1 VHDGSGRI
9 VVQGLTKQFGQVTAV
24 QNLSFTVEPG
34 SVTGFLGP
42 NGAGKTTTLRML
54 LGLVTP
60 TAGTATIN
68 GRPFNQLGT
77 PASVVGAVLEAQGFH
92 PNRSARNHLRV
103 YASAIGVPDER
114 VEQVLQL
121 VGLSDA
127 AHRKAG
133 GYSMGMKQRLALA
146 TALLG
151 DPQVLVLDEPANG
164 LDPEG
169 IAWLRSFLQSFARSG
184 RTVLVS
190 SHLLAEIEQTVDQ
203 VVIVS
208 RGQTMYY
215 GQLDDLR
222 KQQQTR
228 VIVRP
233 ADPHALVNALREAGI
248 TAVEPTP
255 DGQLAVSG
263 SDSRQIADIAL
274 GAGVAVYG
282 MQEEQA
288 DLEQLFFQLTSGQF
302 TAAQH
307 NPYAQ
312 GPVQGWGPPGGA
324 PQQDQQ
330 QYQPPQYPPPEYQPQ
345 AVQAPGSPQGG
356 QGHQQSTHQPT
367 EGQPSGQSAQAGE
380 QSGQDRF
387 GGNA

>member
-1 VHDGSGRI
+1 
-9 VVQGLTKQFGQVTAV
+9 
-24 QNLSFTVEPG
+24 
-34 SVTGFLGP
+34 
-42 NGAGKTTTLRML
+42 
-54 LGLVTP
+54 
-60 TAGTATIN
+60 
-68 GRPFNQLGT
+68 
-77 PASVVGAVLEAQGFH
+77 
-92 PNRSARNHLRV
+92 
-103 YASAIGVPDER
+103 
-114 VEQVLQL
+114 
-121 VGLSDA
+121 
-127 AHRKAG
+127 
-133 GYSMGMKQRLALA
+133 
-146 TALLG
+146 
-151 DPQVLVLDEPANG
+151 
-164 LDPEG
+164 
-169 IAWLRSFLQSFARSG
+169 
-184 RTVLVS
+184 VLVS

-233 ADPHALVNALREAGI
+233 ADPHALVNALQEAGV

-255 DGQLAVSG
+255 DGQLAVAG

-274 GAGVAVYG
+274 GAGVAIYG

-312 GPVQGWGPPGGA
+312 QPGDGWRPPGGA
-324 PQQDQQ
+324 GQ
-330 QYQPPQYPPPEYQPQ
+330 QYQPPQSPPPAYQPQ
-345 AVQAPGSPQGG
+345 AVQTPGSQQQGG
-356 QGHQQSTHQPT
+356 QSYQQSTHQPP
-367 EGQPSGQSAQAGE
+367 EGQQSGHSTQAGEPSGQDGL
-380 QSGQDRF
+380 

>member
-54 LGLVTP
+54 LGLVKP

-68 GRPFNQLGT
+68 GLAFTHLGN
-77 PASVVGAVLEAQGFH
+77 PARVVGAVLEAQGFH
-92 PNRSARNHLRV
+92 PSRSARNHLRV
-103 YASAIGVPDER
+103 YATAMGVPDDR
-114 VEQVLQL
+114 AEQVLQL
-121 VGLSDA
+121 VGLGAA

-133 GYSMGMKQRLALA
+133 GFSMGMKQRLALA

-169 IAWLRSFLQSFARSG
+169 IAWLRTFLQSFARSG

-203 VVIVS
+203 VVIIS

-215 GQLDDLR
+215 GQLADLR
-222 KQQQTR
+222 KQQRTR
-228 VIVRP
+228 VLVRP
-233 ADPHALVNALREAGI
+233 ADPHALVKALHEAGI
-248 TAVEPTP
+248 TEVESTP
-255 DGQLAVSG
+255 DGQLAVG
-263 SDSRQIADIAL
+263 GTDSRRIADIAL
-274 GAGVAVYG
+274 GAGVAIYG
-282 MQEEQA
+282 MQEEQL
-288 DLEQLFFQLTSGQF
+288 DLEQLFFRLTSGQF

-307 NPYAQ
+307 DPYAQ
-312 GPVQGWGPPGGA
+312 PPGGGWGPPPGGA
-324 PQQDQQ
+324 PPQG
-330 QYQPPQYPPPEYQPQ
+330 YQPPTYQQPDYPQQGPQ
-345 AVQAPGSPQGG
+345 QGTG
-356 QGHQQSTHQPT
+356 W
-367 EGQPSGQSAQAGE
+367 
-380 QSGQDRF
+380 

>member
-54 LGLVTP
+54 LGLVKP

-68 GRPFNQLGT
+68 GLAFDQLGN
-77 PASVVGAVLEAQGFH
+77 PARVVGAVLEAQGFH

-103 YASAIGVPDER
+103 YAAAMGVPDER
-114 VEQVLQL
+114 AEQVLQL
-121 VGLSDA
+121 VGLTSA

-133 GYSMGMKQRLALA
+133 GFSMGMKQRLALA

-203 VVIVS
+203 VVIIS

-215 GQLDDLR
+215 GQLADLR
-222 KQQQTR
+222 KQQRAR
-228 VIVRP
+228 VLVRP
-233 ADPHALVNALREAGI
+233 ADPHALVKALEEAGI
-248 TAVEPTP
+248 TEVESTP
-255 DGQLAVSG
+255 DGQLAVAG
-263 SDSRQIADIAL
+263 TDSRRIADVAL

-282 MQEEQA
+282 MQEEQL
-288 DLEQLFFQLTSGQF
+288 DLEQLFFQLTNGQF
-302 TAAQH
+302 TTAQH
-307 NPYAQ
+307 SPHQ
-312 GPVQGWGPPGGA
+312 PPGGGWGPPPGGGQPPQA
-324 PQQDQQ
+324 FQPPTYQQTGYPQQDQQ
-330 QYQPPQYPPPEYQPQ
+330 HPQ
-345 AVQAPGSPQGG
+345 QGTG
-356 QGHQQSTHQPT
+356 W
-367 EGQPSGQSAQAGE
+367 
-380 QSGQDRF
+380 